1 MEVVSGSTVI
11 CIGSYACI
19 IIGMPGARQVVDTT
33 SLSPPAARSA
43 RVLSNLTWYS
53 GVRGASCPRPGGLA
67 GSNGG
72 WPTAPGTMALVHW
85 PVSAGYIA
93 SSNAG
98 VAVGMHNA
106 AAVNTIVPIAAR
118 YTLTLPPLTS
128 IV

>member
-1 MEVVSGSTVI
+1 M
-11 CIGSYACI
+11 
-19 IIGMPGARQVVDTT
+19 
-33 SLSPPAARSA
+33 
-43 RVLSNLTWYS
+43 LSNVAWYS

-85 PVSAGYIA
+85 PISAGYIA
-93 SSNAG
+93 SSNAC

-118 YTLTLPPLTS
+118 YSMTLLQSRRLSFPRWGSFAAGCLLRVLLPSPPCVGPTAAHNAAVCLQEG
-128 IV
+128 

>member
-1 MEVVSGSTVI
+1 
-11 CIGSYACI
+11 
-19 IIGMPGARQVVDTT
+19 MPGARQVVDTT
-33 SLSPPAARSA
+33 SPSPLAARSA
-43 RVLSNLTWYS
+43 RMLSSVAWYS

-93 SSNAG
+93 SSNAC
-98 VAVGMHNA
+98 VAIGTHNA

-118 YTLTLPPLTS
+118 YTMTLPPITS
-128 IV
+128 IVLLRVKDLLAQDACF